1 MPKIF
6 NQDAKH
12 LKKLPRGGRVAVI
25 ARAMRRTM
33 PLITEMLGKNSKQ
46 ILESIELAT
55 QTAGRPRKLLN
66 DSRW

>member
-12 LKKLPRGGRVAVI
+12 LKKLPRWGRVAVI